1 MILILSHPGD
11 VHSQAV
17 VRALARKGAPHRL
30 LDLSNYPK
38 RQRSTW
44 HYKGR
49 ERSFRLDTPDGP
61 LDLAQCRVIWWRR
74 PQPFD
79 IHEELC
85 DPELQQ
91 FAQAEIYE
99 AFAGMWN
106 ALDAVWMNPPRND
119 EVAHRK
125 VYQLR
130 VAQDVGLTVPETL
143 ITSDPDAA
151 RAFVARRGV
160 GGTIYKAFS
169 ATERLWR
176 ETRLVK
182 PEEVALI
189 ENVAYAPVI
198 FQEYVPAEVD
208 LRITVVGDEIFAAEV
223 HSQQTRYKV
232 DMRMDINN
240 ASIVPAKLPEEV
252 EDCLHRLMAR
262 LGLVYGAID
271 MRRRPDGTHVFLEI
285 NPAGQWLF
293 IEEKTGQPISE
304 AIASWMLAQSD

>member
-11 VHSQAV
+11 VHAQAV
-17 VRALARKGAPHRL
+17 MRALARKSAPHRL
-30 LDLSNYPK
+30 LDLSHYPK
-38 RQRSTW
+38 QQCSTW
-44 HYKGR
+44 HFKKR
-49 ERSFRLDTPDGP
+49 ERIFRLETSDGP
-61 LDLAQCRVIWWRR
+61 LDLGQCRVIWWRR

-79 IHEELC
+79 IHEELD

-91 FAQAEIYE
+91 FAHAEMYE

-143 ITSDPDAA
+143 ITSDPEAA
-151 RAFVARRGV
+151 RAFIARRGA
-160 GGTIYKAFS
+160 GRTIYKAFS

-182 PEEVALI
+182 PEELTLI
-189 ENVAYAPVI
+189 DNVAYAPVI

-208 LRITVVGDEIFAAEV
+208 LRITVVGDEIFAAEI
-223 HSQQTRYKV
+223 HSQRTRYRV

-240 ASIVPAKLPEEV
+240 ALIAPVKLPAEL
-252 EDCLHRLMAR
+252 EDGLHRLMAK

-271 MRRRPDGTHVFLEI
+271 MRRSPDGAHIFLEI

-304 AIASWMLAQSD
+304 AIAAWMLARSD

>member
-1 MILILSHPGD
+1 MILILSHRGD
-11 VHSQAV
+11 VHAQAV
-17 VRALARKGAPHRL
+17 MRALAGKGAPHRL
-30 LDLSNYPK
+30 LDLSLYPK
-38 RQRSTW
+38 QQRSTW
-44 HYKGR
+44 HFAGS
-49 ERSFRLDTPDGP
+49 ERVFRLDTSDGP
-61 LDLAQCRVIWWRR
+61 LDLGQCRVIWWRR

-79 IHEELC
+79 IHEALG
-85 DPELQQ
+85 DPELRQ
-91 FAQAEIYE
+91 FAHAEIYE

-151 RAFVARRGV
+151 RAFIARRGI

-176 ETRLVK
+176 ETRLVR
-182 PEEVALI
+182 PEEVTLI
-189 ENVAYAPVI
+189 DNVAYAPVI
-198 FQEYVPAEVD
+198 FQEYVPADVD
-208 LRITVVGDEIFAAEV
+208 LRITVVGDEIFAAEI

-232 DMRMDINN
+232 DMRMDISN
-240 ASIVPAKLPEEV
+240 ATIAPAKLPEDI
-252 EDCLHRLMAR
+252 EDRLHRLMTE

-271 MRRRPDGTHVFLEI
+271 MRRGPDGAYTFLEI

-293 IEEKTGQPISE
+293 IEEKTGQPISGT
-304 AIASWMLAQSD
+304 IAAWMSAQSN